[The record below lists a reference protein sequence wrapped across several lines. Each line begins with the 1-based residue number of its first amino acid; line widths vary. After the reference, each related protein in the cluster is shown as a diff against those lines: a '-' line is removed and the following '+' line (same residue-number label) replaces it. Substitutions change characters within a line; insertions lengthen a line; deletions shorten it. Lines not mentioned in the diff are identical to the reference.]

1 MLQRNLAYRTS
12 GLISSSHVKSGLSSP
27 STQHTST
34 FFRGVRRCG
43 CRNLSKQFSTTL
55 LRCLMREHSVDKLR
69 LISIRIRTG
78 GLRMMESPRQFLMTS
93 IIMIGMVIVIG
104 YFL

>member
-1 MLQRNLAYRTS
+1 MTS
-12 GLISSSHVKSGLSSP
+12 SKHYALISCAWYFIV
-27 STQHTST
+27 
-34 FFRGVRRCG
+34 
-43 CRNLSKQFSTTL
+43 
-55 LRCLMREHSVDKLR
+55 
-69 LISIRIRTG
+69 SIRIRTG